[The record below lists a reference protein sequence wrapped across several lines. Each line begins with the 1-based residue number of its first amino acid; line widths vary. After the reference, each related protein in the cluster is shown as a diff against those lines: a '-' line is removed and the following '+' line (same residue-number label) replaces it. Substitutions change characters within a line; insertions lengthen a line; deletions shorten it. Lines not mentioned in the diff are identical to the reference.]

1 MAIGRDLMK
10 WAKLVKRGTGYLW
23 SITSWE
29 LFIKAVEEMLMH
41 NHTDSIPCHNISLVI
56 WDSKSLIPEHIL
68 NEGWAICLGWICEN
82 LIYYGLCG
90 DLEQWWFLG

>member
-23 SITSWE
+23 SIMSWE
-29 LFIKAVEEMLMH
+29 LFIKDVEEMLMH

-56 WDSKSLIPEHIL
+56 
-68 NEGWAICLGWICEN
+68 
-82 LIYYGLCG
+82 
-90 DLEQWWFLG
+90 